1 MTNEATVELH
11 SPPGLKVEEST
22 EVYGRFSAAP
32 FERGWGVTVGNA
44 LRRMLIASIEGAA
57 VTAIRFDGIQH
68 ELSTIPGVKED
79 TLDIILNIS
88 RVPLRV
94 YGSEPRT
101 MRLRCRK
108 PTMLTSGAIETDPAV
123 EILDPDVHIAEVTEP
138 GNLDIEM
145 RVRNARGYVTSE
157 RNRELETELDTAYI
171 PVDSSHS
178 PVRRVNFKVE
188 PARVGQDTDFDR
200 LILEVY
206 TNGAVAP
213 QEALGTAGRHLRD
226 MLGIFVG
233 SDDDES
239 GGIPVSDDQRAYDK
253 YRDVSIEE
261 YRDQLSMR
269 AYNGLRNADIGTL
282 GDLVLKSEPD
292 LLRERNIGRKSIEEI
307 QRILG
312 PLNLRLGM
320 GGPD

>member
-1 MTNEATVELH
+1 MTNDGILELQ
-11 SPPGLKVEEST
+11 SPRGLNVEEST
-22 EVYGRFSAAP
+22 DVYGRFSASP

-57 VTAIRFDGIQH
+57 VTAVRFEGVQH

-94 YGSEPRT
+94 HGDEPRT
-101 MRLRCRK
+101 IHLSASK
-108 PTMLTSGAIETDPAV
+108 PGALTSGAIRTDPNV
-123 EILDPDVHIAEVTEP
+123 DVLDPDVHIATMTQP
-138 GNLDIEM
+138 GNLEIEM
-145 RVRNARGYVTSE
+145 RVRNGRGYVTAE
-157 RNRELETELDTAYI
+157 RNREREENLDVGYI

-188 PARVGQDTDFDR
+188 PARVGQDTDFDK
-200 LILEVY
+200 LVLEVF
-206 TNGAVAP
+206 TNGAVGP
-213 QEALGTAGRHLRD
+213 QEAMGTASRLLRD
-226 MLGIFVG
+226 MLGIFG
-233 SDDDES
+233 GGDDEILD
-239 GGIPVSDDQRAYDK
+239 GIPVSDDQKAFEK
-253 YRDVSIEE
+253 YREVQIDE
-261 YRDQLSMR
+261 YAQQLSVR
-269 AYNGLRNADIGTL
+269 AYNGLRNAGIETL
-282 GDLVLKSEPD
+282 GDLVLKSERD

-320 GGPD
+320 GGGD